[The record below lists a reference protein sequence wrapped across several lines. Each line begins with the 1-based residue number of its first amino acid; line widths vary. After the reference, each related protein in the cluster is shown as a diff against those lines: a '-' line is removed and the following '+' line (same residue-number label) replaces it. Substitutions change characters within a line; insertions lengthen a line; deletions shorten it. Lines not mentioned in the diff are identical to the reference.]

1 MRFSSLSF
9 MGVNFDHTWY
19 NFETLSLMDSKVVP
33 LLKFNK
39 IILLIVRV
47 LTTNATHIIS
57 NYYINSGYYNAK
69 CSLIILGGC
78 KCMRMECENIYW
90 KMHCMTPILVQF
102 LLHKNLIGERDS
114 FNKNSVRPQFSF
126 NVFVVKNTWLLY
138 MKSLYKVLV

>member
-19 NFETLSLMDSKVVP
+19 NFETLSLMDGKVVP

-69 CSLIILGGC
+69 CSLIILGWC
-78 KCMRMECENIYW
+78 KCMRMWEYLLKNAL
-90 KMHCMTPILVQF
+90 TPILVQF

>member
-1 MRFSSLSF
+1 MNAAVMRFSSLSF

-19 NFETLSLMDSKVVP
+19 NFETLSLMDGKVVP

-78 KCMRMECENIYW
+78 KCMRMWEY
-90 KMHCMTPILVQF
+90 
-102 LLHKNLIGERDS
+102 LLKNALYDS
-114 FNKNSVRPQFSF
+114 NTRT
-126 NVFVVKNTWLLY
+126 VFITQKFDWRKGQL
-138 MKSLYKVLV
+138 

>member
-19 NFETLSLMDSKVVP
+19 NFETLSLMDGKVVP

-57 NYYINSGYYNAK
+57 NYYIKSGYYNAK
-69 CSLIILGGC
+69 WSLIILGGC
-78 KCMRMECENIYW
+78 KCMRMWEYLLKNALYDSNSRTVFITQKFDWRKGQLKQEFC
-90 KMHCMTPILVQF
+90 PPLVQF
-102 LLHKNLIGERDS
+102 
-114 FNKNSVRPQFSF
+114 
-126 NVFVVKNTWLLY
+126 
-138 MKSLYKVLV
+138 

>member
-9 MGVNFDHTWY
+9 MGVNFDQTWY
-19 NFETLSLMDSKVVP
+19 NFETLSLMDGKVVH

-69 CSLIILGGC
+69 CSLIILGWC
-78 KCMRMECENIYW
+78 KCMRMWEYLLKNAL
-90 KMHCMTPILVQF
+90 TPILVQF

>member
-1 MRFSSLSF
+1 MKFI
-9 MGVNFDHTWY
+9 HHY
-19 NFETLSLMDSKVVP
+19 NKIHVYNWMQLLCVFLLYHLWVWILIIHDIILKLSLMDGKVVP

-78 KCMRMECENIYW
+78 KCMRIWEY
-90 KMHCMTPILVQF
+90 
-102 LLHKNLIGERDS
+102 LLKNALYDS
-114 FNKNSVRPQFSF
+114 NTRT
-126 NVFVVKNTWLLY
+126 VFITQKFDWRKGQL
-138 MKSLYKVLV
+138 

>member
-19 NFETLSLMDSKVVP
+19 NFETLSLMDGKLVP

-78 KCMRMECENIYW
+78 KCMRMWEYLL

>member
-9 MGVNFDHTWY
+9 MGVNFDQTWY
-19 NFETLSLMDSKVVP
+19 NFETLSLMDGKVVH

-78 KCMRMECENIYW
+78 KCMRMWEYLLKNALYDSN
-90 KMHCMTPILVQF
+90 TRTF

>member
-19 NFETLSLMDSKVVP
+19 NFETLSLMDGKVVH

-69 CSLIILGGC
+69 CSLIILGWC
-78 KCMRMECENIYW
+78 KCMRMWEYLLKNAL
-90 KMHCMTPILVQF
+90 TPILVQF

>member
-19 NFETLSLMDSKVVP
+19 NFETLSLMDGKVVP

-78 KCMRMECENIYW
+78 KCMRMWEYLLKNAL
-90 KMHCMTPILVQF
+90 TPILVQF

>member
-19 NFETLSLMDSKVVP
+19 NFETLSLMDGKVVH

-78 KCMRMECENIYW
+78 KCMRMWEYLLKNAL
-90 KMHCMTPILVQF
+90 TPILVQF